1 VSPISIRASRGDDRA
16 FILATAERLASFGPP
31 AWRTAAEIVGSEVR
45 SLEGYFLDPEPGSS
59 LLVAEAGE
67 RLLGFVYLQR
77 VQDYFTLEHHGHVG
91 ILAVTDEA
99 EGQGAGKALLQ
110 AAEAWARE
118 RGYRKL
124 TLSVFEDNHR
134 ARRIYERAGFRPD
147 TIKYLKVL

>member
-1 VSPISIRASRGDDRA
+1 MLPSVLRRGARRPRSSAAKSGASTG
-16 FILATAERLASFGPP
+16 TS
-31 AWRTAAEIVGSEVR
+31 SN
-45 SLEGYFLDPEPGSS
+45 PEPGSS

-91 ILAVTDEA
+91 ILAVTEEA
-99 EGQGAGKALLQ
+99 EGQGAGTALLR

-134 ARRIYERAGFRPD
+134 ARGMYDRAGFRPD

>member
-1 VSPISIRASRGDDRA
+1 MSPISIRASRGDDRA
-16 FILATAERLASFGPP
+16 FILATAERLAAFGPP
-31 AWRTAAEIVGSEVR
+31 AWRTAAEIVGSEIR
-45 SLEGYFLDPEPGSS
+45 SLEGYFLDPEAGSS

-118 RGYRKL
+118 RAYRKL